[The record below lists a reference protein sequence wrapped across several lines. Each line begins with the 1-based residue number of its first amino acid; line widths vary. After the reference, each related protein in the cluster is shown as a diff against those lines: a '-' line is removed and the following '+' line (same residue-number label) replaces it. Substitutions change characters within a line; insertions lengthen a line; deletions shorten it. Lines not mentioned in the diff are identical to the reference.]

1 MIEQHNFFKDPF
13 HEFFLE
19 NHPNFVCSFPTREEY
34 YDWLESYSSQAVDY
48 WQSLI
53 DSDIDNGHAQMM
65 AKDEF
70 LKQYK
75 FSPYHHFLSI
85 FEENFPDIYEY
96 YQDTSMKTFLFLS
109 FFFLCEDVFKKYPS
123 GEEFAYS
130 DDMDDEIIEILTA
143 RFQELKLLQKE
154 Y

>member
-1 MIEQHNFFKDPF
+1 M
-13 HEFFLE
+13 
-19 NHPNFVCSFPTREEY
+19 CSFLTREEY
-34 YDWLESYSSQAVDY
+34 YDWLESYSGQAMHY

-53 DSDIDNGHAQMM
+53 DSEIADGYAEMM
-65 AKDEF
+65 TKEEF

-75 FSPYHHFLSI
+75 FSPYHHFFSI